1 LAFYHHRNYSPIMLK
16 ARQIIESGAPGRLA
30 GISGT
35 AVF

>member
-1 LAFYHHRNYSPIMLK
+1 MLK